1 MLLKFTYCNKSV
13 PLFLIQWMLKPILL
27 KINDHISWKSIINS
41 IFTFSIDL
49 NPDRVKDEQVF
60 KRKLLN
66 DQNRTVTIGEWKMS

>member
-1 MLLKFTYCNKSV
+1 
-13 PLFLIQWMLKPILL
+13 MLKPILL

-41 IFTFSIDL
+41 MFTFSIDL

-60 KRKLLN
+60 KSKLVN

>member
-1 MLLKFTYCNKSV
+1 
-13 PLFLIQWMLKPILL
+13 MLKPILL

-41 IFTFSIDL
+41 IFAFSIDL
-49 NPDRVKDEQVF
+49 NSDRVKDEQVF